1 VATSFLFALSHIPA
15 YVIAG
20 SGLVVLRWS
29 GLLSVMLTSFFWG
42 YGYHRTGVLG
52 RGSSST
58 PPPTSWDSSYA
69 QSMNELMCI
78 HMCNTVC
85 IRRWIS
91 VGRTNIVIDDSLME
105 KAMAVSGLTTKREV
119 VEKALMEFVQHRTR
133 KDLLQLEGKIRFR
146 EGYDHRALR
155 EGRNRDPR

>member
-1 VATSFLFALSHIPA
+1 
-15 YVIAG
+15 
-20 SGLVVLRWS
+20 
-29 GLLSVMLTSFFWG
+29 M
-42 YGYHRTGVLG
+42 
-52 RGSSST
+52 
-58 PPPTSWDSSYA
+58 
-69 QSMNELMCI
+69 
-78 HMCNTVC
+78 
-85 IRRWIS
+85 
-91 VGRTNIVIDDSLME
+91 GRTNIVIDDSLME

>member
-1 VATSFLFALSHIPA
+1 
-15 YVIAG
+15 
-20 SGLVVLRWS
+20 
-29 GLLSVMLTSFFWG
+29 
-42 YGYHRTGVLG
+42 
-52 RGSSST
+52 
-58 PPPTSWDSSYA
+58 
-69 QSMNELMCI
+69 
-78 HMCNTVC
+78 MCNTVC

>member
-1 VATSFLFALSHIPA
+1 
-15 YVIAG
+15 
-20 SGLVVLRWS
+20 
-29 GLLSVMLTSFFWG
+29 
-42 YGYHRTGVLG
+42 
-52 RGSSST
+52 
-58 PPPTSWDSSYA
+58 
-69 QSMNELMCI
+69 
-78 HMCNTVC
+78 
-85 IRRWIS
+85 

>member
-1 VATSFLFALSHIPA
+1 MS
-15 YVIAG
+15 
-20 SGLVVLRWS
+20 
-29 GLLSVMLTSFFWG
+29 
-42 YGYHRTGVLG
+42 
-52 RGSSST
+52 
-58 PPPTSWDSSYA
+58 
-69 QSMNELMCI
+69 
-78 HMCNTVC
+78 
-85 IRRWIS
+85 
-91 VGRTNIVIDDSLME
+91 RTNIVIDDSLME